1 MTECIPSDDAETRV
15 HTTSSRQTV
24 RRTPHQKTRS
34 DAGRILLQPRDLWA
48 LRWIAEQKALR
59 YDQIADL
66 FGLWQGWQ
74 EADAAKPLPATSSA
88 TPYTFNAVRRVASRW
103 CKLGYARTEKPFALE
118 PPWVWVTQ
126 KGVRELG
133 LPYETRFPMLDDL
146 AHIAAINTVRFR
158 LARSKTYAAFT
169 WRSERAIFA
178 SREEGTRDVAY
189 GHTPDGE
196 LYAQGEAE
204 PQVAVE
210 VELTR
215 KSYARLD
222 AILRELTAT
231 YPQVLYVVTE
241 QTRNVLLEACAC
253 LEPAQQQQITL
264 LTF

>member
-1 MTECIPSDDAETRV
+1 MTEYLPSDDTETRV
-15 HTTSSRQTV
+15 RTTSSRQTA
-24 RRTPHQKTRS
+24 RRAPHQKTRS

-48 LRWIAEQKALR
+48 LRWIAEQKVLR

-66 FGLWQGWQ
+66 FGLWQMWQ
-74 EADAAKPLPATSSA
+74 TSQ
-88 TPYTFNAVRRVASRW
+88 TPPVGSTVMPYSFNAVRRVASRW
-103 CKLGYARTEKPFALE
+103 CKLGYARTEKPFAQE

-126 KGVRELG
+126 KGLRELG
-133 LPYETRFPMLDDL
+133 LPYEAHFPMLDDL
-146 AHIAAINTVRFR
+146 PHIAAINTVRFR
-158 LARSKTYAAFT
+158 LARSKTYAT
-169 WRSERAIFA
+169 YSWRSERAIFA
-178 SREEGTRDVAY
+178 SHEEGTRDVAY

-241 QTRNVLLEACAC
+241 QTRSVLLEACAC
-253 LEPAQQQQITL
+253 LDAAQQQQITL